1 MSAIRIRIGRELRY
15 LRILPLLVVV
25 ASTACSGRKGGAET
39 PEVVREATLTPT
51 AVAEQRV
58 ATPESTFTPYPT
70 YTAYPTFTPPSTR
83 TATLAATPTATLT
96 ATEITPSATVAVG
109 PGESRTEVPTEA
121 AARPSS
127 QTVPLNTPAPPS
139 VPASGPT
146 RREDPDP
153 GPPFT
158 VFVSRARAGPDGYKI
173 TGTVRNDSPQTFERI
188 GVIATFFGEGG
199 LWYGPVDADL
209 ACLFLEPSASCPF
222 SLKALPADYVE
233 YFLHPEGRPVEYRR
247 PASLALSN
255 LHITNDGI
263 GNVRVTG
270 VVVNQNPFVVSNP
283 VIAGAL
289 LDASGQFVS
298 LGSTLLPGDVEA
310 GANVPFD
317 LRIEYEP
324 YAHYQLYAQ
333 GVRN

>member
-1 MSAIRIRIGRELRY
+1 
-15 LRILPLLVVV
+15 LLVLV
-25 ASTACSGRKGGAET
+25 ASTACSGRRGVPET
-39 PEVVREATLTPT
+39 PEVVREATVTS
-51 AVAEQRV
+51 AVVLEQRV
-58 ATPESTFTPYPT
+58 AASEPTYTPYPT
-70 YTAYPTFTPPSTR
+70 YTAYPTFTPLST
-83 TATLAATPTATLT
+83 ATATLT
-96 ATEITPSATVAVG
+96 ATSTAAPTATEITPGATAAVG
-109 PGESRTEVPTEA
+109 SGESRVEVPTEA
-121 AARPSS
+121 ATATRPSS
-127 QTVPLNTPAPPS
+127 QIVPLNTPAPPS
-139 VPASGPT
+139 APASGPT

-158 VFVSRARAGPDGYKI
+158 VFVGRARAGPDGYKI

-199 LWYGPVDADL
+199 LWYGPIDADL
-209 ACLFLEPSASCPF
+209 ACLFLEPGASCPF
-222 SLKALPADYVE
+222 SLKAFSGDYVE
-233 YFLHPEGRPVEYRR
+233 YFLHPEGQPVEYRQ
-247 PASLALSN
+247 PASLAISSLN
-255 LHITNDGI
+255 LANDGI

-270 VVVNQNPFVVSNP
+270 VAINQNPFVVRNP
-283 VIAGAL
+283 IIAAAL

-324 YAHYQLYAQ
+324 YTHYQLYAQ